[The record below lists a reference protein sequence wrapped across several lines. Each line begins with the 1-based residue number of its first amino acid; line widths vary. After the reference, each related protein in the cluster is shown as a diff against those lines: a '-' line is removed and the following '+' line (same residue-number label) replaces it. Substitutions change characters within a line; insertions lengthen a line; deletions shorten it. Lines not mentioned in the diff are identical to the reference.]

1 MARLPLPPTPPSFT
15 LVKKEPDVNT
25 TAAAAARTPHPLTHR
40 KPHRDRLPL
49 PGTPTQPFL
58 TPQTIPSA
66 TSTPDSF
73 TIRRCRELGLTSETL
88 PTSIKREPD
97 ADNAGVGKDAGGRT
111 FGTPPPKK
119 RRRHC
124 LSATPSQPLF
134 TPQTTLP
141 DNSRADK
148 WWSEQPGP
156 TPTTA
161 NASIKREPGTDAG
174 KAAGGKLRRPYPH
187 ARPTAAQTPTMWLNR
202 GRLGRL
208 LHNLTRTHRWRDAA
222 GVFSALL
229 PAFQHP
235 DSSEEAHS
243 IFVAAMDIHRKLEE
257 DSGNVHGGK
266 RRYYLRTEKIFN
278 VWLPRLVWLPT
289 SAKKHLVKLERALFY
304 LSQEKIDDA
313 YNSTRALIAKDGLQM
328 EPTLNLIHG
337 LISYDKWYSGLPK
350 DMQLEELDVYN
361 EACTTSEASNGH
373 EESGLQD
380 SSNDSID
387 VDDASFRPCS
397 SESSINNGNIDKK
410 QKIYKKYFPVYSVKE
425 NDSVCSDVKEVGCT
439 DFRSVFFST
448 SDSPTC
454 GLEKSLLPLR
464 LKRAAGTSNDSFDSY
479 WKYKSTPN
487 HFYADAERCLRVA
500 LHSSPPVMA
509 ALVPLIQILLL
520 GDKLKEALCELEKV
534 CHSSTTALPFR
545 LRGRLVEYFDQ
556 NQVSTIS
563 SCYEEALRRDP
574 TCSYSVKKLIEMHRK
589 GYYNTVRLL
598 ESIASHLD
606 SVNGKPFIWEELV
619 SCFLRL
625 FSDRTTENEDCFS
638 CNVEGDAEINASSS
652 LSSVFCEQHTRES
665 WKLRCKWWMN
675 HHFSQN
681 NYMSETEEGD
691 CKLLACKAACASHL
705 FGPRFQYVKA
715 VEGYL
720 SKQEAKDEF
729 GLLSRNMEN
738 SVKLLHSLEKTT

>member
-15 LVKKEPDVNT
+15 LVK
-25 TAAAAARTPHPLTHR
+25 
-40 KPHRDRLPL
+40 
-49 PGTPTQPFL
+49 
-58 TPQTIPSA
+58 
-66 TSTPDSF
+66 
-73 TIRRCRELGLTSETL
+73 RCRELGLTPETL

-97 ADNAGVGKDAGGRT
+97 ADAGAGKDAGGKT
-111 FGTPPPKK
+111 LGTSPPKK

-134 TPQTTLP
+134 TPRTTPP
-141 DNSRADK
+141 DISRADSSADK
-148 WWSEQPGP
+148 WWSEQHGP
-156 TPTTA
+156 TPMTA
-161 NASIKREPGTDAG
+161 NASVKCEPGTDTG
-174 KAAGGKLRRPYPH
+174 KAAGGKLVERRRPYPH
-187 ARPTAAQTPTMWLNR
+187 ARPTAAETPTMWLNR

-222 GVFSALL
+222 GVFSTLL
-229 PAFQHP
+229 PAIQHP
-235 DSSEEAHS
+235 DSFEEARS
-243 IFVAAMDIHRKLEE
+243 VFVAAMDIHRKLEE
-257 DSGNVHGGK
+257 DSGIQQGGK
-266 RRYYLRTEKIFN
+266 SRYYRRTEKIFN
-278 VWLPRLVWLPT
+278 VWLQRLIWLPT
-289 SAKKHLVKLERALFY
+289 CAKKHLVKLERALFY
-304 LSQEKIDDA
+304 LSQRNIDDA
-313 YNSTRALIAKDGLQM
+313 YNSTRTLIAKDGLQM

-361 EACTTSEASNGH
+361 EACSTSLASNGH

-387 VDDASFRPCS
+387 
-397 SESSINNGNIDKK
+397 
-410 QKIYKKYFPVYSVKE
+410 E
-425 NDSVCSDVKEVGCT
+425 NDSVGSDVKEVGCT

-448 SDSPTC
+448 SDIPTC

-487 HFYADAERCLRVA
+487 PFYADAERCLRVA

-509 ALVPLIQILLL
+509 ALLPLIQILLL
-520 GDKLKEALCELEKV
+520 GDKLKEALCELEKI

-545 LRGRLVEYFDQ
+545 LRGRLVEYYDQ

-563 SCYEEALRRDP
+563 CCYEEALRRDP

-598 ESIASHLD
+598 ESIALHLD

-619 SCFLRL
+619 SCLLRL
-625 FSDRTTENEDCFS
+625 FSDRTTEYEDCIS

-715 VEGYL
+715 VESYL

-729 GLLSRNMEN
+729 GSLSRNMEN
-738 SVKLLHSLEKTT
+738 SVKLLHSLEKLPL

>member
-15 LVKKEPDVNT
+15 FVKKEPDADT
-25 TAAAAARTPHPLTHR
+25 KAAAAAATRTPHPLTHR
-40 KPHRDRLPL
+40 NRLPL
-49 PGTPTQPFL
+49 PGTPIHPFL

-66 TSTPDSF
+66 TSTPDSY
-73 TIRRCRELGLTSETL
+73 TIRRCRELGLTPGTL

-97 ADNAGVGKDAGGRT
+97 ADGKDAGGET

-141 DNSRADK
+141 DNSTANT
-148 WWSEQPGP
+148 WWSEQHGP
-156 TPTTA
+156 TP
-161 NASIKREPGTDAG
+161 NATVKREPGTDAG
-174 KAAGGKLRRPYPH
+174 KAAGGRLRRPYPH

-243 IFVAAMDIHRKLEE
+243 IFVAALDIHRKLEGN
-257 DSGNVHGGK
+257 SGNVHGGK
-266 RRYYLRTEKIFN
+266 RRYYHRAEKIFN

-397 SESSINNGNIDKK
+397 SESSISNGNIDKK

-425 NDSVCSDVKEVGCT
+425 NDSVGSDVKEVGCT

-448 SDSPTC
+448 FDSPIC

-464 LKRAAGTSNDSFDSY
+464 VKRAAGTSNDSFDSY

-563 SCYEEALRRDP
+563 CCYEEALRRDP

-598 ESIASHLD
+598 ELIALHLD

-638 CNVEGDAEINASSS
+638 CNVEGDAKINASSS
-652 LSSVFCEQHTRES
+652 LSSVFCEQHKRES

-675 HHFSQN
+675 HHFSQK

-729 GLLSRNMEN
+729 GLLSRNTEN
-738 SVKLLHSLEKTT
+738 SVKLLRSLEKQRSDSV

>member
-1 MARLPLPPTPPSFT
+1 MPRQRAATAGGGMLPRQRAATAGGGRAHHPSSRTKLPNVPPP
-15 LVKKEPDVNT
+15 L
-25 TAAAAARTPHPLTHR
+25 TAASPAATGYGGMYDVSLGQRAATVVLTFALR
-40 KPHRDRLPL
+40 
-49 PGTPTQPFL
+49 GGPFWH
-58 TPQTIPSA
+58 
-66 TSTPDSF
+66 F
-73 TIRRCRELGLTSETL
+73 TG
-88 PTSIKREPD
+88 
-97 ADNAGVGKDAGGRT
+97 AGGLNCQN
-111 FGTPPPKK
+111 FSSVSP
-119 RRRHC
+119 
-124 LSATPSQPLF
+124 A
-134 TPQTTLP
+134 QTLARP
-141 DNSRADK
+141 REGDWLGDGA
-148 WWSEQPGP
+148 P
-156 TPTTA
+156 T
-161 NASIKREPGTDAG
+161 
-174 KAAGGKLRRPYPH
+174 PH
-187 ARPTAAQTPTMWLNR
+187 ARPTAAETSTLWLNR

-208 LHNLTRTHRWRDAA
+208 LHNLTRMHRWRDAA

-229 PAFQHP
+229 PSIQHL
-235 DSSEEAHS
+235 DSSEEAHN

-257 DSGNVHGGK
+257 DSATQHGGK
-266 RRYYLRTEKIFN
+266 SRYYHRTDKIFN
-278 VWLPRLVWLPT
+278 VWLMRLVWLPA

-337 LISYDKWYSGLPK
+337 LISYGKWYSGLPK
-350 DMQLEELDVYN
+350 DMQFEELDVYN
-361 EACTTSEASNGH
+361 EACTTSEASNGY

-410 QKIYKKYFPVYSVKE
+410 QKIYKKYFLVYSVKE

-439 DFRSVFFST
+439 DFRSIFFST

-598 ESIASHLD
+598 ESIALHLD

-619 SCFLRL
+619 SCFIRL

-638 CNVEGDAEINASSS
+638 RNVEGDAEINASSS

-715 VEGYL
+715 AEGYL

-738 SVKLLHSLEKTT
+738 SVKLLHSLEKLRSNSV